1 MVARVF
7 AVIRRN
13 GVTLAVI
20 TAVLTSCTVGP
31 QYVPPHQSL
40 PQLFTERADD
50 TAIAPGDD
58 GDLWWKNFND
68 PILDRLVSEALRSAP
83 DILEAEA
90 RLRESRALAGVARAD
105 HYPTAHAD
113 AAYDRVLGS
122 DYVPIGVQPGGL
134 GEGIT
139 ANLWQ
144 LGFDASWEMDI
155 FGGVRREIEA
165 ANASY
170 QVTVESRR
178 DVTIV
183 LIAEIART
191 YVALRGAQ
199 RQIEVARSNLAIQ
212 QDTLELTRALLDA
225 GLAPILDVLQIQAQ
239 VFDTQASIAVLEG
252 DARADIYRVGLLVG
266 ELPENLV
273 TELQAPRP
281 IPSALDRTPVGLPSD
296 LLRRRPDIRAAE
308 RQIAASNARIGVATA
323 DLYPHFSLT
332 GLAGLESFDSV
343 TFLRGGARYY
353 EFGPN
358 FTWLIFDAGRVRFRI
373 DAEKAR
379 TDQAVVAYQ
388 RTVLSALQEVE
399 TALSNYATT
408 EIRRRNLE
416 SERETDAQ
424 AVTVAT
430 KLYREGVESFLPV
443 LIAEQSLS
451 SADDRLAQS
460 ERDAAL
466 ALIAINKALGGGW
479 QSAERNK

>member
-1 MVARVF
+1 
-7 AVIRRN
+7 VIVRKR
-13 GVTLAVI
+13 VTLALV
-20 TAVLTSCTVGP
+20 AVVLTSCTVGP

-40 PQLFTERADD
+40 PPRFIERTDD
-50 TAIAPGDD
+50 TATALGDE

-68 PILDRLVSEALRSAP
+68 PILDRLVSQALRSAP
-83 DILEAEA
+83 DILEAGA
-90 RLRESRALAGVARAD
+90 RLREARALAGVARAE
-105 HYPTAHAD
+105 HYPTANANG
-113 AAYDRVLGS
+113 AYDRERGS
-122 DYVPIGVQPGGL
+122 DYVPIGVPPGGL
-134 GEGIT
+134 GQGINS
-139 ANLWQ
+139 NLWQ

-165 ANASY
+165 ANATY
-170 QVTVESRR
+170 QGTVESRR

-212 QDTLELTRALLDA
+212 KDTLELTRSLLDA
-225 GLAPILDVLQIQAQ
+225 GLSPILDVLQIQAQ
-239 VFDTQASIAVLEG
+239 VSDTQASIAALEG

-273 TELQAPRP
+273 KELQVPRP
-281 IPSALDRTPVGLPSD
+281 IPRSVDRTPVGLPSD

-308 RQIAASNARIGVATA
+308 QQIAASNARIGVATA

-332 GLAGLESFDSV
+332 GLAGLESFDSS
-343 TFLRGGARYY
+343 TFLKSGARY
-353 EFGPN
+353 FMVGPN
-358 FTWLIFDAGRVRFRI
+358 FTWLIFDASRVRFRI

-399 TALSNYATT
+399 TALSSYATT
-408 EIRRRNLE
+408 EVRRRNLE

-430 KLYREGVESFLPV
+430 RLYREGVESFLPV

-479 QSAERNK
+479 QSAEQSK